1 MSDYPHH
8 LNLPDHS
15 VGVFPGWGQVDTVQE
30 ELVVEGPA
38 PSRGPSVPQLI
49 EAVVYSFQEV
59 GQDEGLRVAAEN
71 SQGRGPELILAAQE
85 YIQTRRLN
93 PDELKA
99 RIAQLNAEQAK
110 ALQAGNHKAAQIAG
124 YKIAML
130 QRRYSGIVDQA
141 EDQAVKDLPD
151 VQGQQKKWKENL
163 PLIGIGIATLGLL
176 ISLGVVKVKKGGR

>member
-8 LNLPDHS
+8 LNLPDHP
-15 VGVFPGWGQVDTVQE
+15 VGAFPGWGEVVSAEEETV
-30 ELVVEGPA
+30 VA
-38 PSRGPSVPQLI
+38 PESGPSVPQIL

-71 SQGRGPELILAAQE
+71 SQGRGPEIILAAQE
-85 YIQTRRLN
+85 YIQTRRMT
-93 PDELKA
+93 PEELKA

-110 ALQAGNHKAAQIAG
+110 ALQVGNRKAAEIAG

-130 QRRYSGIVDQA
+130 RRRYTGIVEHS

-151 VQGQQKKWKENL
+151 VQGQPKKWKENL
-163 PLIGIGIATLGLL
+163 PLIAIGIGALGLL
-176 ISLGVVKVKKGGR
+176 ISLGVVKVKKGKG